1 MPEYAAVFSLGEAVS
16 ILASGTWKVL
26 AGGTDYYPARV
37 ALPAR
42 DNVLDISNLA
52 ELRSITEEVDCWR
65 LGALTTW
72 SDIVNA
78 QLPPMFKGL
87 QLAAREVGARQ
98 IQNAAT
104 IAGNLCN
111 ASPAADGVPPLLTLD
126 AEVELT
132 SSKAVRKVSLSEF
145 IKGNRDTL
153 IADDELMTAILVP
166 KIAGEVNSGFLKL
179 GSRSY
184 LVISIAMVAA
194 LIEVTKDRKVAKA
207 SISVGACSV
216 VAQRLRELEAELV
229 GKTLSSEIVDVVE
242 SRHFA
247 SLTPIDDVRA
257 TAAYRL
263 AMAEEMVRRVLVSC
277 VEGN

>member
-1 MPEYAAVFSLGEAVS
+1 MPEYAAVSSLGEAVS

-42 DNVLDISNLA
+42 DNILDISNLT
-52 ELRSITEEVDCWR
+52 ELRSITEEADCWR

-145 IKGNRDTL
+145 IKGNRDTV
-153 IADDELMTAILVP
+153 IEDDELMTAILIP

-194 LIEVTKDRKVAKA
+194 LIEVTNDRKVAKA

-216 VAQRLRELEAELV
+216 VAQRLRELEAELE
-229 GKTLSSEIVDVVE
+229 GQTLSPEIVDLVK

-247 SLTPIDDVRA
+247 SLAPIDDVRA

-263 AMAEEMVRRVLVSC
+263 AMAEEMVRRVLASC